1 MLLGSDAE
9 AARSSLYRQVK
20 KANKEAS
27 KRRRDEK
34 KSNKSRLRQL
44 NREIRMIEKL
54 LEKNVPTIDYTP
66 EQNKKR
72 LVKLKIERDNIIKK
86 MSNPT
91 IADYQKMFEASK
103 AQKSKDRSARI
114 KVFSAS
120 RRNRLRTSA
129 LERVRPAKHTSAY
142 NPMRTNANDIIMR
155 PFTGLGPSEKG
166 KPLQLKADALWPV
179 LPGRGTDRIPGAK
192 PWYRTKNGRIF
203 GEQTLE
209 EMPKKYRDT
218 VIRNKAIRERNEK
231 YMQARA
237 KRRSVIQAALDASA
251 KPRRPWTAPP
261 GVNRIFSQVPPLR
274 PPTDQENKK
283 IAKLKVPDR
292 SDPGHR
298 LPGYPAWR

>member
-1 MLLGSDAE
+1 
-9 AARSSLYRQVK
+9 
-20 KANKEAS
+20 
-27 KRRRDEK
+27 
-34 KSNKSRLRQL
+34 
-44 NREIRMIEKL
+44 MIEKL

-72 LVKLKIERDNIIKK
+72 LVNLKMERDNIIKK

-103 AQKSKDRSARI
+103 ARESKDRSARI

-142 NPMRTNANDIIMR
+142 NPMRTKANDIIMR

-166 KPLQLKADALWPV
+166 KPLQLKAGALWPV
-179 LPGRGTDRIPGAK
+179 LPGRDRSDSGAK

-209 EMPKKYRDT
+209 EMPKST
-218 VIRNKAIRERNEK
+218 VIL
-231 YMQARA
+231 
-237 KRRSVIQAALDASA
+237 S
-251 KPRRPWTAPP
+251 
-261 GVNRIFSQVPPLR
+261 
-274 PPTDQENKK
+274 
-283 IAKLKVPDR
+283 
-292 SDPGHR
+292 
-298 LPGYPAWR
+298 